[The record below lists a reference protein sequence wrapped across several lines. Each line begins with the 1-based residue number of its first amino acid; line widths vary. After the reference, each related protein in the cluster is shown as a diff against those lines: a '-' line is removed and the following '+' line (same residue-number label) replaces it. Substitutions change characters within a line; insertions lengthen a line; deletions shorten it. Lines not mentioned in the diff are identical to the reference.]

1 MNFHDKCLYLNKKAS
16 STILE
21 YWHNYIM
28 LQVRGMAKFWLD
40 PGRYDIVN
48 FLPQLDRGA
57 SLSFFYQWDKFKWTG
72 MKQYIVGVGP
82 WFILSLFCLLIFN
95 IIFIVAVICSCKKMQ
110 KSDLAAIV
118 SVVIIMYIWIMTGPI
133 GNARFKLAVL
143 PISLWLIGKYLWTT
157 NRSQTSK
164 RSLEYQED

>member
-1 MNFHDKCLYLNKKAS
+1 M
-16 STILE
+16 
-21 YWHNYIM
+21 
-28 LQVRGMAKFWLD
+28 
-40 PGRYDIVN
+40 
-48 FLPQLDRGA
+48 
-57 SLSFFYQWDKFKWTG
+57 SFFYQWDKFKWTG

-95 IIFIVAVICSCKKMQ
+95 IIFFVAVISSCKKLQ
-110 KSDLAAIV
+110 KSDLAALV

-157 NRSQTSK
+157 NRSQTNN